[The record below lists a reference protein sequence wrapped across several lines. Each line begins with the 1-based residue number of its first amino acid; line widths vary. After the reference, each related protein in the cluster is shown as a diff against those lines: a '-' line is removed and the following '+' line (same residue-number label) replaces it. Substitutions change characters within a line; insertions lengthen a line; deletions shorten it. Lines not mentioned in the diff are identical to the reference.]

1 MSAEHPSTT
10 RKCKAPLRDSSVD
23 SGLIGNNG
31 RIRTTVIN
39 KEKSKNN
46 GKRYR
51 EEVLDPDSI
60 RTHTPTTPPQD
71 IIDKYWDKYTIANI
85 DSIIRAHGQTPPSG
99 DKVVKISHLF
109 DLEKKAGKFS
119 IDGIDRED
127 EDTSEVGQHLTDEE
141 IISRAPVPAASILN
155 AFTSKP
161 AHTTPSSTS
170 TASSP
175 IVIPGD
181 DEHPGEIDVPK
192 DAELS
197 NANKDV
203 PAGPAPTLGLEVMV
217 KSILEQ
223 LGDFNSLHREDM
235 SRINEQFARI
245 EEKIQGQ
252 RREQE
257 QEGAS
262 GTRASHSIPDS
273 YVYPIAGH
281 LLREAVRELLRE
293 DAKVQVSLHGFQITS
308 EAKKDRQIK
317 DRVDVLLGELG
328 NSDEGAACLFH
339 NTKQVNDLSYEFR
352 KKVCEA
358 VTIRIL
364 EGDSDQ
370 LYAFCQIWDK
380 SEDER
385 CVAFMKETN
394 LPKPFQP
401 GQYYLLK
408 TGAKKTSVL
417 LSLSKMVADKYAALE
432 EARQKVRRA
441 ALRQA
446 QQIDEIEE

>member
-1 MSAEHPSTT
+1 M
-10 RKCKAPLRDSSVD
+10 
-23 SGLIGNNG
+23 
-31 RIRTTVIN
+31 
-39 KEKSKNN
+39 
-46 GKRYR
+46 GK
-51 EEVLDPDSI
+51 
-60 RTHTPTTPPQD
+60 PPHQ
-71 IIDKYWDKYTIANI
+71 
-85 DSIIRAHGQTPPSG
+85 
-99 DKVVKISHLF
+99 V
-109 DLEKKAGKFS
+109 
-119 IDGIDRED
+119 
-127 EDTSEVGQHLTDEE
+127 
-141 IISRAPVPAASILN
+141 
-155 AFTSKP
+155 
-161 AHTTPSSTS
+161 TPSSTS

-203 PAGPAPTLGLEVMV
+203 PAGPGMMMLVSFFYVYYLLYLSVTAPTLGLEVMV